1 MLHPTALLLL
11 ALIPLLYLLHAYADR
26 RRRISLSR
34 WTAAPQST
42 RPHHA
47 RALQAAAIVA
57 ITVALTAPGARPTAI
72 TAKGSAD
79 IVFLLDVSRSMLAA
93 DIAPNRLARAKEI
106 IRDIARQDRG
116 NRVALVAFAGGQSVE
131 CPLTVDHGF
140 FGEALGGASPDS
152 VARGGTRIGDAIHF
166 ALDRVLDDAQR
177 DRRTIVV
184 VTDGEDHE
192 SDPGAAAADAER
204 AKVNVVTIGVGEE
217 AGAIVPI
224 SATDPEPF
232 LYHGAPVRSQL
243 DARLLQSMGRYRHA
257 GNVDAASIYREW
269 LAPAGQGSAAIEPSS
284 VTWTLLLA
292 IAIVLLAIE
301 PRRAMAVMMA
311 CVLIL
316 PARAQTVDEWFKN
329 GLEAL
334 DKKQWADALRY
345 FGDAAR
351 WAPDVPEI
359 RFNLSKAL
367 YEMHSFTEAALGFEH
382 AAQLAKDPHLRAQAC
397 LGQGNSLFR
406 DATQPSTNSLR
417 AVAGLRASIDAYRE
431 ALKLEP
437 DMFAADINLKVAQ
450 RKLREYLDRSQ
461 NNQPPGPPG
470 TQPQPQP
477 RPQAT
482 ADDILKQSHR
492 TQPPRTLAKPGPVDK
507 DW

>member
-1 MLHPTALLLL
+1 MLHPTALFLL

-42 RPHHA
+42 RPHLA
-47 RALQAAAIVA
+47 RTLQAAAIVA

-131 CPLTVDHGF
+131 CPLTVDHAF
-140 FGEALGGASPDS
+140 FAEALAAASTDS
-152 VARGGTRIGDAIHF
+152 VPRGGTRIGDAIHF
-166 ALDRVLDDAQR
+166 ALDRVFDDTLR

-192 SDPGAAAADAER
+192 SLPEVAASDAAR
-204 AKVNVVTIGVGEE
+204 AKVNLVTIGVAQD
-217 AGAIVPI
+217 AGAVVPI
-224 SATDPEPF
+224 SATDPAPF
-232 LYHGAPVRSQL
+232 LYRGEPVQSRL
-243 DARLLQSMGRYRHA
+243 DARTLRAIGSYTHA
-257 GNVDAASIYREW
+257 GSVDPESIYRDS
-269 LAPAGQGSAAIEPSS
+269 LAPKGKGTSPIEPTG
-284 VTWTLLLA
+284 VVWTLLIA
-292 IAIVLLAIE
+292 AAIVLLAIE
-301 PRRAMAVMMA
+301 PRRATAALLV
-311 CVLIL
+311 CILVL
-316 PARAQTVDEWFKN
+316 PARAQTVDEWFNN

-334 DKKQWADALRY
+334 ENKKWAAAMRY

-367 YEMHSFTEAALGFEH
+367 YEMRSFDEAALSFEH
-382 AAQLAKDPHLRAQAC
+382 AAQLAKDSHLKAQSR
-397 LGQGNSLFR
+397 LGQGNALYR
-406 DATQPSTNSLR
+406 EATEPHVDLYRAIPTLR
-417 AVAGLRASIDAYRE
+417 AAIEAYRE
-431 ALKLEP
+431 SLKAEP
-437 DMFAADINLKVAQ
+437 GLFGAEINLKVAE
-450 RKLREYLDRSQ
+450 RKLRDLLNRAM
-461 NNQPPGPPG
+461 NQPPGAPQG
-470 TQPQPQP
+470 QPPQP
-477 RPQAT
+477 RPQAS

-492 TQPPRTLAKPGPVDK
+492 PQPPRTLAKPGPVDK